1 MRLNLILSTILQEK
15 ERIDRML
22 SKYQE
27 ELGTL
32 PKGTISEKK
41 VKQSTYFY
49 LKYREGKKVISR
61 YIPQKDVD
69 AVREQVEKRRHI
81 ETMIRSLQEERAIA
95 EKALE
100 GQLWFYIMA
109 AIWPYRN
116 QSWSGNY
123 EGEAYD
129 FIFGPVANDDVYRT
143 FTLYTAG
150 VLTKEQTLEQLKIKK
165 LYNQLVLTTE
175 KALSYLRFVGTVPEE
190 EF

>member
-22 SKYQE
+22 AKYQE

-100 GQLWFYIMA
+100 GQ
-109 AIWPYRN
+109 
-116 QSWSGNY
+116 G
-123 EGEAYD
+123 
-129 FIFGPVANDDVYRT
+129 
-143 FTLYTAG
+143 
-150 VLTKEQTLEQLKIKK
+150 
-165 LYNQLVLTTE
+165 
-175 KALSYLRFVGTVPEE
+175 
-190 EF
+190 

>member
-1 MRLNLILSTILQEK
+1 MLFLILLRIIKVGDEIEFDFAYHLQEK

-22 SKYQE
+22 AKYQE

-100 GQLWFYIMA
+100 GQL
-109 AIWPYRN
+109 
-116 QSWSGNY
+116 
-123 EGEAYD
+123 
-129 FIFGPVANDDVYRT
+129 
-143 FTLYTAG
+143 
-150 VLTKEQTLEQLKIKK
+150 
-165 LYNQLVLTTE
+165 
-175 KALSYLRFVGTVPEE
+175 
-190 EF
+190 

>member
-1 MRLNLILSTILQEK
+1 MILSTILQEK

-22 SKYQE
+22 AKYQE
-27 ELGTL
+27 ELEML

-61 YIPQKDVD
+61 YIPQKDVG

-100 GQLWFYIMA
+100 GQL
-109 AIWPYRN
+109 
-116 QSWSGNY
+116 
-123 EGEAYD
+123 
-129 FIFGPVANDDVYRT
+129 
-143 FTLYTAG
+143 
-150 VLTKEQTLEQLKIKK
+150 
-165 LYNQLVLTTE
+165 
-175 KALSYLRFVGTVPEE
+175 
-190 EF
+190 

>member
-1 MRLNLILSTILQEK
+1 MILSTILQEK

-22 SKYQE
+22 TKYQE
-27 ELGTL
+27 ELEML

-100 GQLWFYIMA
+100 GQL
-109 AIWPYRN
+109 
-116 QSWSGNY
+116 
-123 EGEAYD
+123 
-129 FIFGPVANDDVYRT
+129 
-143 FTLYTAG
+143 
-150 VLTKEQTLEQLKIKK
+150 
-165 LYNQLVLTTE
+165 
-175 KALSYLRFVGTVPEE
+175 
-190 EF
+190 

>member
-1 MRLNLILSTILQEK
+1 MILRTILQEK

-22 SKYQE
+22 AKYQE
-27 ELGTL
+27 ELEML

-61 YIPQKDVD
+61 YIPQKDVE

-100 GQLWFYIMA
+100 GQL
-109 AIWPYRN
+109 
-116 QSWSGNY
+116 
-123 EGEAYD
+123 
-129 FIFGPVANDDVYRT
+129 
-143 FTLYTAG
+143 
-150 VLTKEQTLEQLKIKK
+150 
-165 LYNQLVLTTE
+165 
-175 KALSYLRFVGTVPEE
+175 
-190 EF
+190 

>member
-1 MRLNLILSTILQEK
+1 MNLNLILSTILQEK

-22 SKYQE
+22 AKYQE
-27 ELGTL
+27 ELEML

-100 GQLWFYIMA
+100 GQL
-109 AIWPYRN
+109 
-116 QSWSGNY
+116 
-123 EGEAYD
+123 
-129 FIFGPVANDDVYRT
+129 
-143 FTLYTAG
+143 
-150 VLTKEQTLEQLKIKK
+150 
-165 LYNQLVLTTE
+165 
-175 KALSYLRFVGTVPEE
+175 
-190 EF
+190 

>member
-1 MRLNLILSTILQEK
+1 MILSTILQEK

-22 SKYQE
+22 TKYQE
-27 ELGTL
+27 ELGML

-41 VKQSTYFY
+41 VRQSTYFY

-100 GQLWFYIMA
+100 GQL
-109 AIWPYRN
+109 
-116 QSWSGNY
+116 
-123 EGEAYD
+123 
-129 FIFGPVANDDVYRT
+129 
-143 FTLYTAG
+143 
-150 VLTKEQTLEQLKIKK
+150 
-165 LYNQLVLTTE
+165 
-175 KALSYLRFVGTVPEE
+175 
-190 EF
+190 

>member
-1 MRLNLILSTILQEK
+1 MILSTILQEK

-22 SKYQE
+22 AKYQE
-27 ELGTL
+27 ELEML

-81 ETMIRSLQEERAIA
+81 ETMIRSLQEERAID

-100 GQLWFYIMA
+100 GQL
-109 AIWPYRN
+109 
-116 QSWSGNY
+116 
-123 EGEAYD
+123 
-129 FIFGPVANDDVYRT
+129 
-143 FTLYTAG
+143 
-150 VLTKEQTLEQLKIKK
+150 
-165 LYNQLVLTTE
+165 
-175 KALSYLRFVGTVPEE
+175 
-190 EF
+190 

>member
-22 SKYQE
+22 AKYQE

-61 YIPQKDVD
+61 YIPQKDVE

-100 GQLWFYIMA
+100 GQ
-109 AIWPYRN
+109 
-116 QSWSGNY
+116 
-123 EGEAYD
+123 
-129 FIFGPVANDDVYRT
+129 V
-143 FTLYTAG
+143 
-150 VLTKEQTLEQLKIKK
+150 
-165 LYNQLVLTTE
+165 
-175 KALSYLRFVGTVPEE
+175 
-190 EF
+190 

>member
-1 MRLNLILSTILQEK
+1 MILSTILQEK

-22 SKYQE
+22 AKYQE
-27 ELGTL
+27 KLETL

-100 GQLWFYIMA
+100 GQL
-109 AIWPYRN
+109 
-116 QSWSGNY
+116 
-123 EGEAYD
+123 
-129 FIFGPVANDDVYRT
+129 
-143 FTLYTAG
+143 
-150 VLTKEQTLEQLKIKK
+150 
-165 LYNQLVLTTE
+165 
-175 KALSYLRFVGTVPEE
+175 
-190 EF
+190 

>member
-1 MRLNLILSTILQEK
+1 MNLILRTILQEK

-22 SKYQE
+22 AKYQE
-27 ELGTL
+27 ELEML

-49 LKYREGKKVISR
+49 LKYREGKKVVSR

-100 GQLWFYIMA
+100 GQL
-109 AIWPYRN
+109 
-116 QSWSGNY
+116 
-123 EGEAYD
+123 
-129 FIFGPVANDDVYRT
+129 
-143 FTLYTAG
+143 
-150 VLTKEQTLEQLKIKK
+150 
-165 LYNQLVLTTE
+165 
-175 KALSYLRFVGTVPEE
+175 
-190 EF
+190 

>member
-1 MRLNLILSTILQEK
+1 MILRTILQEK

-22 SKYQE
+22 AKYQE
-27 ELGTL
+27 ELEML

-100 GQLWFYIMA
+100 GQL
-109 AIWPYRN
+109 
-116 QSWSGNY
+116 
-123 EGEAYD
+123 
-129 FIFGPVANDDVYRT
+129 
-143 FTLYTAG
+143 
-150 VLTKEQTLEQLKIKK
+150 
-165 LYNQLVLTTE
+165 
-175 KALSYLRFVGTVPEE
+175 
-190 EF
+190 